1 MAVTIAYLAYMME
14 QNEPSRPG
22 IAHLDAGDL
31 EGELKKLFIE
41 NFPEIVKEEDEDG
54 DMQETKPE
62 HLSLF
67 KGKIWGDVVVGDK
80 AQRDNCFL
88 FVTFE
93 DKIFT
98 KGLKLRKSKHQT

>member
-1 MAVTIAYLAYMME
+1 VAVTIAYLAYMME

-41 NFPEIVKEEDEDG
+41 NFPELSDPGREEG
-54 DMQETKPE
+54 DVWATTPDD
-62 HLSLF
+62 LSLF

-93 DKIFT
+93 DKIFA
-98 KGLKLRKSKHQT
+98 KGLKLRKSKFQT